1 MFYSTKLMNFWHK
14 NLHFVHNPSK
24 LFKKGAAP
32 QIPAIFDIAP
42 IPHHPVYAIAPTTKP
57 AAAAAPAT
65 APPIAPN
72 IAPATIRPVELSF
85 HCREM
90 IAC

>member
-32 QIPAIFDIAP
+32 PPNTIP
-42 IPHHPVYAIAPTTKP
+42 YN
-57 AAAAAPAT
+57 
-65 APPIAPN
+65 N
-72 IAPATIRPVELSF
+72 IATSTRIP
-85 HCREM
+85 M
-90 IAC
+90 ITRTTSSSVNEKALNAFPLKVFRFRTFIIHTLYS

>member
-32 QIPAIFDIAP
+32 PKNTIP
-42 IPHHPVYAIAPTTKP
+42 YN
-57 AAAAAPAT
+57 
-65 APPIAPN
+65 N
-72 IAPATIRPVELSF
+72 IATSTRIPMITRTTSNSVNEKALKVLSLKALRF
-85 HCREM
+85 KAFIIHSFLP
-90 IAC
+90 

>member
-32 QIPAIFDIAP
+32 KYHTLQQHRHQHQNPDDHKDNQQLGLRERPQSP
-42 IPHHPVYAIAPTTKP
+42 ITKSV
-57 AAAAAPAT
+57 
-65 APPIAPN
+65 
-72 IAPATIRPVELSF
+72 TIQGVHNSLVF
-85 HCREM
+85 T
-90 IAC
+90 IKTF

>member
-32 QIPAIFDIAP
+32 PKYHTLQQHRHQHQNPDDHKDNQQLSQREYIF
-42 IPHHPVYAIAPTTKP
+42 
-57 AAAAAPAT
+57 
-65 APPIAPN
+65 
-72 IAPATIRPVELSF
+72 RSMF
-85 HCREM
+85 GQREM
-90 IAC
+90 LK

>member
-32 QIPAIFDIAP
+32 KYHTLQQHRHQHQNPNDHKDYQQLGQRKSPQIPI
-42 IPHHPVYAIAPTTKP
+42 TKSV
-57 AAAAAPAT
+57 
-65 APPIAPN
+65 
-72 IAPATIRPVELSF
+72 TIQGVHNSLVF
-85 HCREM
+85 T
-90 IAC
+90 IKTF

>member
-32 QIPAIFDIAP
+32 PKYHTLQQHRYQHQNPDDHKDNQQLGQRESPQSP
-42 IPHHPVYAIAPTTKP
+42 ITK
-57 AAAAAPAT
+57 
-65 APPIAPN
+65 IV
-72 IAPATIRPVELSF
+72 TIQGVHNSLVF
-85 HCREM
+85 T
-90 IAC
+90 IKTF

>member
-32 QIPAIFDIAP
+32 PKYHTLQQHRYQHQNPDDHKDNQQLGQRESPQHLPPKSVSIQDIHNSHVIFIK
-42 IPHHPVYAIAPTTKP
+42 HS
-57 AAAAAPAT
+57 
-65 APPIAPN
+65 N
-72 IAPATIRPVELSF
+72 EL
-85 HCREM
+85 
-90 IAC
+90 

>member
-32 QIPAIFDIAP
+32 KYQPYSTLRLFR
-42 IPHHPVYAIAPTTKP
+42 
-57 AAAAAPAT
+57 
-65 APPIAPN
+65 
-72 IAPATIRPVELSF
+72 TILYMPSLRQQN
-85 HCREM
+85 R
-90 IAC
+90 